1 MRTLRV
7 DSMRINVRVFGDLVS
22 ILGRKQTVELNEGS
36 TILSLANKL
45 AEKAGLKRQ
54 GYLGNHKVG
63 GDELAVL
70 VNGRN
75 IRLLNALDTILHDE
89 DEVVILPPAA
99 GG

>member
-1 MRTLRV
+1 MK
-7 DSMRINVRVFGDLVS
+7 INIRVFGDLVS
-22 ILGRKQTVELNEGS
+22 TLGRRQTVELDEGA
-36 TILSLANKL
+36 TILSLTNRL

-54 GYLGNHKVG
+54 DYLGNHKVN

-75 IRLLNALDTILHDE
+75 IRLLNGLETILHE
-89 DEVVILPPAA
+89 GDEVVFLPPAA

>member
-1 MRTLRV
+1 MK
-7 DSMRINVRVFGDLVS
+7 INVRIFGDLAP

-36 TILSLANKL
+36 TIMSLTNKL
-45 AEKAGLKRQ
+45 AEKTGLRRQ
-54 GYLGNHKVG
+54 GYLGNYKVD

-75 IRLLNALDTILHDE
+75 IRLLNRLDTILHDM

>member
-1 MRTLRV
+1 MKI
-7 DSMRINVRVFGDLVS
+7 DVRVFGDLAP
-22 ILGRKQTVELNEGS
+22 ILGRKQIVELSEGS
-36 TILSLANKL
+36 TIMSLANKL
-45 AEKAGLKRQ
+45 AEKTGLKRQ
-54 GYLGNHKVG
+54 GYLGNYKVD

-75 IRLLNALDTILHDE
+75 IRLLNRLDTILHDM